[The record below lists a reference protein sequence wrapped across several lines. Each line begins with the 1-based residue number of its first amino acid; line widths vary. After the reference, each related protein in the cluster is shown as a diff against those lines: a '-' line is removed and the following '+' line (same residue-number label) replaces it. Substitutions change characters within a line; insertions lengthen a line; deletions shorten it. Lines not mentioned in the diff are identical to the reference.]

1 MLVGGVCHSLVISL
15 PEYALTFKP
24 SIFMEF
30 SPTIFS
36 MASDLV
42 LISFE
47 RESTMSEL
55 DGETAH
61 SPLRITFLDAGG
73 LHGVAGYEGNSSSES
88 IRDN

>member
-1 MLVGGVCHSLVISL
+1 
-15 PEYALTFKP
+15 
-24 SIFMEF
+24 
-30 SPTIFS
+30 
-36 MASDLV
+36 
-42 LISFE
+42 
-47 RESTMSEL
+47 MSEL